1 MDRVCQNAGRPDP
14 GTSTAPDSYLA
25 GDWSEAG
32 PAGIRHKRGPRMSG
46 TVIDREL
53 PSAEAVD
60 LLDLTRDLVTRELV
74 PRADE
79 AEAAHSFPRELI
91 AHLGELGL
99 LSLPYPEEFGGGGQ
113 PAVV

>member
-1 MDRVCQNAGRPDP
+1 MTATMRARSMGPTRRRRPSLTWPNWGQSCPARAIAPPAATRTPTRISSEESKLMDRVCQNAGRLDP

-60 LLDLTRDLVTRELV
+60 LLD
-74 PRADE
+74 
-79 AEAAHSFPRELI
+79 
-91 AHLGELGL
+91 
-99 LSLPYPEEFGGGGQ
+99 
-113 PAVV
+113 